1 MAYELLFNGKG
12 HERIMPIVVK
22 SQPILEH
29 LRIVACGLSDI
40 HCWDV
45 LARNQFTQLT
55 SLGLTDITGMS
66 SEDWSQILLMQQ
78 QNEILEVGNRAGIT
92 QYLNTIIAT
101 IGTLQRLRILSLRNF
116 LHMFSENPLC
126 DLTPLRRLQQ
136 LEKMRLTN
144 IPIDN
149 QEAGWI
155 VWAQRLEETKILN
168 LELTAV
174 KGVTG
179 AVLKHFEQVESSVL
193 LRVSRIYSLT
203 NAGINAFRI
212 IEGSSKKI
220 EVMGCSGLSRTDDLH
235 PGLMERQHDVDLVG
249 SESGALSN
257 LSESTD

>member
-92 QYLNTIIAT
+92 QYLNSIIAT

-136 LEKMRLTN
+136 LEKMRITN

-179 AVLKHFEQVESSVL
+179 AVLEHFEQVESSVL

-220 EVMGCSGLSRTDDLH
+220 EVVGCSGLSRTDDLH

-257 LSESTD
+257 

>member
-1 MAYELLFNGKG
+1 
-12 HERIMPIVVK
+12 
-22 SQPILEH
+22 
-29 LRIVACGLSDI
+29 
-40 HCWDV
+40 
-45 LARNQFTQLT
+45 
-55 SLGLTDITGMS
+55 MS

-92 QYLNTIIAT
+92 QYLNCIIAT

-136 LEKMRLTN
+136 LGKNASHEHTHRQPSVDDFLT
-144 IPIDN
+144 
-149 QEAGWI
+149 EAGWI

-179 AVLKHFEQVESSVL
+179 AVLEHFEQVESSVL

-212 IEGSSKKI
+212 IKGSSKKI
-220 EVMGCSGLSRTDDLH
+220 EVVGCSGLSRTDDLH

-257 LSESTD
+257 GSANFYVLPFSAIAVWAFLPFREI

>member
-1 MAYELLFNGKG
+1 MTDLISILPPESFTGCVECVKVCRRWSDAMLQCLGQQVESVY
-12 HERIMPIVVK
+12 IK
-22 SQPILEH
+22 SQATYKVLER
-29 LRIVACGLSDI
+29 LAWRRYSIRFLANNYNLFSTVALACGLSDI

-78 QNEILEVGNRAGIT
+78 QNEILEVGIRAGIT
-92 QYLNTIIAT
+92 QYLNSIIAT

-149 QEAGWI
+149 Q
-155 VWAQRLEETKILN
+155 
-168 LELTAV
+168 
-174 KGVTG
+174 
-179 AVLKHFEQVESSVL
+179 
-193 LRVSRIYSLT
+193 
-203 NAGINAFRI
+203 
-212 IEGSSKKI
+212 
-220 EVMGCSGLSRTDDLH
+220 
-235 PGLMERQHDVDLVG
+235 GLMQLCEPSQHPLVRR
-249 SESGALSN
+249 LSLN
-257 LSESTD
+257 PHITVQ

>member
-1 MAYELLFNGKG
+1 
-12 HERIMPIVVK
+12 
-22 SQPILEH
+22 
-29 LRIVACGLSDI
+29 
-40 HCWDV
+40 
-45 LARNQFTQLT
+45 
-55 SLGLTDITGMS
+55 
-66 SEDWSQILLMQQ
+66 
-78 QNEILEVGNRAGIT
+78 
-92 QYLNTIIAT
+92 
-101 IGTLQRLRILSLRNF
+101 
-116 LHMFSENPLC
+116 
-126 DLTPLRRLQQ
+126 
-136 LEKMRLTN
+136 
-144 IPIDN
+144 
-149 QEAGWI
+149 AGWI

-179 AVLKHFEQVESSVL
+179 AVLEHFEQVESSVL

-220 EVMGCSGLSRTDDLH
+220 EVVGCSGLSRTDDLH

>member
-1 MAYELLFNGKG
+1 MTDL
-12 HERIMPIVVK
+12 I
-22 SQPILEH
+22 SILPPESFSTSSR
-29 LRIVACGLSDI
+29 LSDSGLCRMCEIACGLSDI

-92 QYLNTIIAT
+92 QYLNSIIAT
-101 IGTLQRLRILSLRNF
+101 I
-116 LHMFSENPLC
+116 
-126 DLTPLRRLQQ
+126 
-136 LEKMRLTN
+136 
-144 IPIDN
+144 
-149 QEAGWI
+149 EAGWI

-179 AVLKHFEQVESSVL
+179 AVLEHFEQVESLVL

-212 IEGSSKKI
+212 IEGSN
-220 EVMGCSGLSRTDDLH
+220 
-235 PGLMERQHDVDLVG
+235 PGLMERQHDMDLVG

>member
-29 LRIVACGLSDI
+29 LRMVACGLSDI

-45 LARNQFTQLT
+45 LARNQF
-55 SLGLTDITGMS
+55 TGMS

-92 QYLNTIIAT
+92 QYLNSIIAT

-136 LEKMRLTN
+136 LEKCVSRTY
-144 IPIDN
+144 PSTTK
-149 QEAGWI
+149 AGWI

-179 AVLKHFEQVESSVL
+179 AVLEHFEQDESSVL

-220 EVMGCSGLSRTDDLH
+220 EVVGCSGLSRTDDLH